1 MKKRLTHGLLIAA
14 VAVLA
19 ALTALTLPAAAE
31 TRVLTVKL
39 TTGEIIT
46 VTVDAPPGTPASEI
60 QLPADIGPVEW
71 VSAQDTVTETTPAPP
86 LPPATTPT
94 TPTAPTTPTTPVAP
108 PSTTPLPLPRTPR
121 LAPAPKPGGGVKLP
135 PAPRAG
141 KEQQAGGDDKRIVE
155 PPPTLK
161 SQPPREGKSHGGG
174 ARAERPSLRN
184 PDGSPAPSNPSFFEA
199 LPGPSVAQGV
209 PNFVIRKFRVPLF
222 LLPIY
227 QAAGIEYGVRWEVL
241 AAINEIETDYGRN
254 LNVSSA
260 GALGWMQFMPSSWEA
275 YGVDA
280 NKDGRKD
287 PYNPVDAIFAAARY
301 LKAANYENDVRGA
314 IFAYNHADW
323 YVDSVMLRARLISG
337 VPADLVGSLTG
348 LTEGRF
354 PVAARARYADD
365 LAEQE
370 AIKRVK
376 VGENAANVV
385 ESDDDRRSL
394 EIYAQKGSPV
404 VATNDGEI
412 KAVGNDKRLGNYIV
426 LQDVYGN
433 RYTYSGLGEVSEHYP
448 VLKEDAIDVRALK
461 ANGDDLDSKASGD
474 DSDPKPDDAASAG
487 RQPVSGDDS
496 EPAAGG
502 EGDDAEGEGDGGEQ
516 GSEADAEA
524 IDVAASLPVKE
535 RLFAHPDMPGARE
548 SGGLEQVLDAK
559 AREDGEFETYRN
571 YFSRPFGADA
581 KDVRLRRLEVG
592 AHVIGGTILGRVG
605 KVDSDKASHVDFAIR
620 PAGKG
625 APTIDP
631 KPILDG
637 WKLLEATAVY
647 RAAGKNVLYGDDAKA
662 GGLSIGQILLLPKPL
677 LERRVLSDERI
688 EIYESGRQ
696 DIQSGQIDRR
706 VLATLAY
713 LAESG
718 LRPTV
723 TSLKAGHGYLTASGN
738 VSEHSSGNAVDVAAI
753 NGIPILGHQEPGGVT
768 DQAVRRLMQLQ
779 GTVSPHQIISLLDYG
794 QNTLAMGD
802 HGDHIHVG
810 FQPLFGTNSK
820 LGRQALAVLEPGQ
833 WSDLIARLREIDN
846 PVVPTEPSKYSL
858 PADDKPASDA
868 HDGE

>member
-1 MKKRLTHGLLIAA
+1 MKKRLSHTLLCAG
-14 VAVLA
+14 VALVA
-19 ALTALTLPAAAE
+19 ALTGFTVAASAE
-31 TRVLTVKL
+31 SRVLTVKL
-39 TTGEIIT
+39 VSGEIVT
-46 VTVDAPPGTPASEI
+46 VTVDVPPGTPLSEI
-60 QLPADIGPVEW
+60 QLPADLGPVEW
-71 VSAQDTVTETTPAPP
+71 VTQQEVVPEPPVTTAPPTTPAPAPPAETTPPPPAPTTPAPETTPAPQ
-86 LPPATTPT
+86 TTP
-94 TPTAPTTPTTPVAP
+94 AP
-108 PSTTPLPLPRTPR
+108 
-121 LAPAPKPGGGVKLP
+121 PAPKIE
-135 PAPRAG
+135 PAPTPRAG
-141 KEQQAGGDDKRIVE
+141 REQKAGGDDKRTLE
-155 PPPTLK
+155 RPTTK
-161 SQPPREGKSHGGG
+161 RSQPRHEGEDGGHGGVE
-174 ARAERPSLRN
+174 ADAPPLRN
-184 PDGSPAPSNPSFFEA
+184 SDGSPSTANPGFFEA

-227 QAAGIEYGVRWEVL
+227 QAAGIEYGIRWEIL

-260 GALGWMQFMPSSWEA
+260 GALGWMQFMPSSWRA

-365 LAEQE
+365 LAERE
-370 AIKRVK
+370 AVKRVRA
-376 VGENAANVV
+376 GENAANVI
-385 ESDDDRRSL
+385 ESQDDRRSL
-394 EIYAQKGSPV
+394 EIYAQKGSSV
-404 VATNDGEI
+404 VATNDGVI
-412 KAVGNDKRLGNYIV
+412 KQIGESKRLGNYVV

-433 RYTYSGLGEVSEHYP
+433 RYTYSGLGEIAEHYP
-448 VLKEDAIDVRALK
+448 VLKEDATDVLAIK
-461 ANGDDLDSKASGD
+461 ANG
-474 DSDPKPDDAASAG
+474 SDADPAPTKAASAG
-487 RQPVSGDDS
+487 RQAADDS
-496 EPAAGG
+496 A
-502 EGDDAEGEGDGGEQ
+502 DDAAAATREPT
-516 GSEADAEA
+516 
-524 IDVAASLPVKE
+524 ASLPFKE
-535 RLFAHPDMPGARE
+535 RLFAHPNMEGARE
-548 SGGLEQVLDAK
+548 SGGLEQVLDAR
-559 AREDGEFETYRN
+559 ARKDGKFETYSN

-581 KDVRLRRLEVG
+581 KDVRLRRLKVG
-592 AHVIGGTILGRVG
+592 SRVIGGTIVGRVG
-605 KVDSDKASHVDFAIR
+605 KVDPDKAAHLDFAIR

-625 APTIDP
+625 APSIDP

-647 RAAGKNVLYGDDAKA
+647 RAAGRNVLYGRDAKV
-662 GGLSIGQILLLPKPL
+662 GSLSIGQILLLPKPL
-677 LERRVLSDERI
+677 LEKRVLADERI
-688 EIYESGRQ
+688 VIYEDGRS

-706 VLATLAY
+706 VLASLAY

-723 TSLKAGHGYLTASGN
+723 TSLKSGHSYLTASGN
-738 VSEHSSGNAVDVAAI
+738 VSHHSSGNAADVAQV
-753 NGIPILGHQEPGGVT
+753 NGVPILGHQEPGGVT
-768 DQAVRRLMQLQ
+768 DQAVRRLMRLQ
-779 GTVSPHQIISLLDYG
+779 GTMRPDQIISLLDYG
-794 QNTLAMGD
+794 QNTIAMGD
-802 HGDHIHVG
+802 HADHIHIG
-810 FQPLFGTNSK
+810 FQPLFGQNRK
-820 LGRQALAVLEPGQ
+820 LGQQALAVLEPGQ

-858 PADDKPASDA
+858 PADKPASHA

>member
-1 MKKRLTHGLLIAA
+1 MKKRLWHTLLCAG
-14 VAVLA
+14 VALLA
-19 ALTALTLPAAAE
+19 ALTSFTVAASAQS
-31 TRVLTVKL
+31 RVLTVKL
-39 TTGEIIT
+39 LTGEVVT
-46 VTVDAPPGTPASEI
+46 VTVDVPPGTPVSEI
-60 QLPADIGPVEW
+60 QLPAELGPVEW
-71 VSAQDTVTETTPAPP
+71 VTAQDAPTAPPTETTPTVPTTPAPETAPAPETTPAPAP
-86 LPPATTPT
+86 LETD
-94 TPTAPTTPTTPVAP
+94 TAPT
-108 PSTTPLPLPRTPR
+108 
-121 LAPAPKPGGGVKLP
+121 PKVG
-135 PAPRAG
+135 R
-141 KEQQAGGDDKRIVE
+141 EQKSGGDDKR
-155 PPPTLK
+155 TLERPQGDK
-161 SQPPREGKSHGGG
+161 SKPQREGMTEGGG
-174 ARAERPSLRN
+174 ARAERPALRN
-184 PDGSPAPSNPSFFEA
+184 PDGSPTTANPGFFEA

-260 GALGWMQFMPSSWEA
+260 GALGWMQFMPSSWKA

-323 YVDSVMLRARLISG
+323 YVDSVLLRTRLISG

-370 AIKRVK
+370 AVKRVK

-385 ESDDDRRSL
+385 ESEDDRRSL

-404 VATNDGEI
+404 VATNDGVI
-412 KAVGNDKRLGNYIV
+412 KKVGESKRLGNYIV

-433 RYTYSGLGEVSEHYP
+433 RYTYSGLGEVADHYP
-448 VLKEDAIDVRALK
+448 VLKEDATDVRAIK
-461 ANGDDLDSKASGD
+461 ANGDDA
-474 DSDPKPDDAASAG
+474 DPKPVKAASAG
-487 RQPVSGDDS
+487 SQ
-496 EPAAGG
+496 AATDN
-502 EGDDAEGEGDGGEQ
+502 DDA
-516 GSEADAEA
+516 SSNKAADEP
-524 IDVAASLPVKE
+524 VESAASLPFKE
-535 RLFAHPDMPGARE
+535 RLFAHPNVEGARE

-559 AREDGEFETYRN
+559 AREDGKFETYRN

-581 KDVRLRRLEVG
+581 KDVRLKRLKEG
-592 AHVIGGTILGRVG
+592 AQVIGGTILGRVG
-605 KVDSDKASHVDFAIR
+605 KVDPDKAAHLEFAIR
-620 PAGKG
+620 PAGEG
-625 APTIDP
+625 APSIDP

-637 WKLLEATAVY
+637 WKLLEATAIY
-647 RAAGKNVLYGDDAKA
+647 RAAGKNALYGRDAKA
-662 GGLSIGQILLLPKPL
+662 GSLSIGQILLLPKPL
-677 LERRVLSDERI
+677 LEKRVLSDERI
-688 EIYESGRQ
+688 EIYEGGRT

-713 LAESG
+713 LADSG

-723 TSLKAGHGYLTASGN
+723 TSLKGNHGLMTASGN
-738 VSEHSSGNAVDVAAI
+738 ISEHSSGNAVDIAEL
-753 NGIPILGHQEPGGVT
+753 NGVPIYGHQEPGGVT
-768 DQAVRRLMQLQ
+768 DQGVRRLMRLQ
-779 GTVSPHQIISLLDYG
+779 GTMAPHQIISLLDYG
-794 QNTLAMGD
+794 SNTLSMAD
-802 HGDHIHVG
+802 HHDHIHVG
-810 FQPLFGTNSK
+810 FQPLFGDNKK
-820 LGRQALAVLEPGQ
+820 LGQQALAVLKPGQ

-858 PADDKPASDA
+858 PADKPASDA